1 MGVSIINLRC
11 FLLLIESKIAGNKI
25 KLVNKEINK
34 VNEIKI
40 PKAAV
45 PPKLETE
52 NIENPKNKMTEV

>member
-52 NIENPKNKMTEV
+52 NII